1 MLLKRF
7 TGEALKQKVSDA
19 NYFRLGQLSGV
30 GMGKNGTINSIT
42 VRLLKPSKSPA
53 DAISAKYGPG
63 GSKALKGQDWE
74 GGGEGILYYGQ
85 VYDRPPEWL
94 SLLQSYVSDPFD
106 ALHSSGAAAILFLSV
121 KGRWMAL
128 CFDYAHIALDEDSF
142 VHQFGL
148 KVALNTVPRG
158 SLLSLDLATPD
169 AVTFQRRVQA
179 SNLSDFSQFGVDT
192 LRDLARVAG
201 GKPEQDSFARFVA
214 GKDALSLDTPL
225 TPVQFHD
232 KCAEILQAFESAAY
246 KRDYAW
252 FDNVKVETDTQRIQ
266 RLDKLLYNEIQAIR
280 GGANSLLHMSPPE
293 IQDYVEGVDLGYT
306 GFGSRKAEFTK
317 LSIEDYAKELNRLKC
332 THSMQE
338 IKSAHRIRTGSL
350 KTGALE
356 PGWKVYDCLNW
367 EVTLP
372 APNSANYVLFAGK
385 WYQISDKFKDK
396 VEEHFNSVDDI
407 TVIGSTYCQNEEELI
422 AEILKTRPDLV
433 KLDRTK
439 INPEGVVAANLE
451 PCDYYSNDKYFIHLK
466 DGESS
471 GPISHLWMQGVVSA
485 EAFVADGEFRKK
497 LKDTV
502 AAAKGGSAFAGTLP
516 DGRRREVD
524 RGEYTVVYGI
534 MRHRYIDGSIG
545 IPFFSKVSFMAA
557 CDRLR
562 RTGMNIRKEIIEKL
576 TPKATGVPAKKKVAK
591 ANAAKASTANAK
603 KSSRTP

>member
-1 MLLKRF
+1 
-7 TGEALKQKVSDA
+7 
-19 NYFRLGQLSGV
+19 
-30 GMGKNGTINSIT
+30 MGRNGTINSIT
-42 VRLLKPSKSPA
+42 VRLLKSSKVPA
-53 DAISAKYGPG
+53 DAISATYGPG
-63 GSKALKGQDWE
+63 GSKALKDQDWE

-94 SLLQSYVSDPFD
+94 SLLQSYISAPFD
-106 ALHSSGAAAILFLSV
+106 ALHSSGAAAILFLSIE
-121 KGRWMAL
+121 GRWMAL
-128 CFDYAHIALDEDSF
+128 CFGYAHIALDDDAF

-179 SNLSDFSQFGVDT
+179 SKLSDFSQFGVDT

-201 GKPEQDSFARFVA
+201 GKPGNDQFAKFVA

-225 TPVQFHD
+225 TPTQFHD
-232 KCAEILQAFESAAY
+232 KCLEILRAFKSKAY

-252 FDNVKVETDTQRIQ
+252 FDNVKLETNAQRIQ
-266 RLDKLLYNEIQAIR
+266 RLDKLLYKEIQAVR
-280 GGANSLLHMSPPE
+280 GGSDSLLHMSPPE
-293 IQDYVEGVDLGYT
+293 IQDYVEGTGLGYT
-306 GFGSRKAEFTK
+306 GFRSGKAEFTK
-317 LSIEDYAKELNRLKC
+317 LSIEDYAEELNRLKC
-332 THSMQE
+332 THTMQE
-338 IKSAHRIRTGSL
+338 IKGAHKIRTENL
-350 KTGALE
+350 KTGVLE

-367 EVTLP
+367 EVVLP
-372 APNSANYVLFAGK
+372 TPKPSNYVLFAGK
-385 WYQISDKFKDK
+385 WYKISDKFKDK
-396 VEEHFNSVDDI
+396 VEEHFDSIDDVAI
-407 TVIGSTYCQNEEELI
+407 IGSTHCQNEEDLI
-422 AEILKTRPDLV
+422 AEILKNRPDLV

-439 INPEGVVAANLE
+439 INPEGVIAANLE

-485 EAFVADGEFRKK
+485 EAFVADSEFRRK

-502 AAAKGGSAFAGTLP
+502 AATKGGSAFIGTLP
-516 DGRRREVD
+516 DGRKREVD
-524 RGEYTVVYGI
+524 RGDYTVVYGI
-534 MRHRYIDGSIG
+534 MRHRYVDGSIG

-576 TPKATGVPAKKKVAK
+576 PPAPGSAATR
-591 ANAAKASTANAK
+591 K
-603 KSSRTP
+603 KSKGTTSSKAKSSPAQPSRSP

>member
-1 MLLKRF
+1 
-7 TGEALKQKVSDA
+7 
-19 NYFRLGQLSGV
+19 
-30 GMGKNGTINSIT
+30 
-42 VRLLKPSKSPA
+42 
-53 DAISAKYGPG
+53 
-63 GSKALKGQDWE
+63 
-74 GGGEGILYYGQ
+74 
-85 VYDRPPEWL
+85 
-94 SLLQSYVSDPFD
+94 
-106 ALHSSGAAAILFLSV
+106 
-121 KGRWMAL
+121 MAL
-128 CFDYAHIALDEDSF
+128 CFGYAHIALDEDAF

-179 SNLSDFSQFGVDT
+179 SKLSDFSQFGVDT

-201 GKPEQDSFARFVA
+201 GKPENDSFAKFVA

-225 TPVQFHD
+225 TPAGFHN
-232 KCAEILQAFESAAY
+232 KCVEILRAFKSVAY

-252 FDNVKVETDTQRIQ
+252 FDNVKVETNTQRIR
-266 RLDKLLYNEIQAIR
+266 RLDKLLYNEILAIR
-280 GGANSLLHMSPPE
+280 NGANSLLHMSPPE
-293 IQDYVEGVDLGYT
+293 IHDYVEGVDLGYT
-306 GFGSRKAEFTK
+306 GFGSRKAQFAK
-317 LSIEDYAKELNRLKC
+317 LSIEDYAEELNRLKC
-332 THSMQE
+332 THSIDE
-338 IKSAHRIRTGSL
+338 IKSTHKVRTENL
-350 KTGALE
+350 KTGAME

-372 APNSANYVLFAGK
+372 TPKPSKYVLFAGK
-385 WYQISDKFKDK
+385 WYKISDKFKDK
-396 VEEHFNSVDDI
+396 VEEHFNSIDDI
-407 TVIGSTYCQNEEELI
+407 TVIGPTYCQNEEDLI
-422 AEILKTRPDLV
+422 ADILKTRPDLI

-439 INPEGVVAANLE
+439 INPEGVVAGNLE

-485 EAFVADGEFRKK
+485 EAFVADGEFRRK

-502 AAAKGGSAFAGTLP
+502 AAIKGGSAFLGTLP
-516 DGRRREVD
+516 DGRKREVD

-534 MRHRYIDGSIG
+534 MRHRYVDGSIG
-545 IPFFSKVSFMAA
+545 IPFFSKVSFMAT

-576 TPKATGVPAKKKVAK
+576 TPKAAGISAKKKVTKAHGVRASN
-591 ANAAKASTANAK
+591 ANAP